1 MKELWVE
8 KWRPAGLDGY
18 VFKDAQQ
25 KQLVEQWIRQ
35 GALPHMLLSGSP
47 GTGKSTLIKA
57 LLHELDVNPFDVLE
71 VNASKD
77 NGVDFIRDKITKFA
91 ETMGYGE
98 IRYVFLDEA
107 DGLSPAAQGTLRGTM
122 EKYAATVRFLL
133 TCNYPHKLIEAIHSR
148 CEAGKMHI
156 QNLNKD
162 EYDMRL
168 IDVLQAEG
176 IELDIEALEAIS
188 SKTYPDLR
196 RGIGMIQA
204 RSIDGKLS
212 APQNDSVDVADYK
225 LDMIA
230 LFRAKKYKEARTLIC
245 QQANRE
251 EYEDIYR
258 FMYQNLDVWAE
269 GDEYKENKC
278 IVVIR
283 DGLVKHTMCA
293 DVELNLSATLVELE
307 LVAAGRD

>member
-1 MKELWVE
+1 
-8 KWRPAGLDGY
+8 
-18 VFKDAQQ
+18 
-25 KQLVEQWIRQ
+25 
-35 GALPHMLLSGSP
+35 MLLSGSP

-57 LLHELDVNPFDVLE
+57 LLNELGVNPFDVLE

-77 NGVDFIRDKITKFA
+77 NGVDFIRDRITKFA
-91 ETMGYGE
+91 ETMGYGD

-122 EKYAATVRFLL
+122 EKYATTVRFLL

-156 QNLNKD
+156 SNLD
-162 EYDMRL
+162 IGEFYARL
-168 IDVLQAEG
+168 VNVLDAEG
-176 IELDIEALEAIS
+176 VEIDADALEHIAN
-188 SKTYPDLR
+188 KTYPDLR

-204 RSIDGKLS
+204 RSINGKLM
-212 APQNDSVDVADYK
+212 PPVTDSVDVADYK

-230 LFRAKKYKEARTLIC
+230 LFRAKKYKDARQLIC

-251 EYEDIYR
+251 DYEDIYR

-269 GDEYKENKC
+269 GNELKENKC

-293 DVELNLSATLVELE
+293 DIEINLSATLVELE
-307 LVAAGRD
+307 LVAAGHG